1 MHQNILPLIKH
12 KLETHACL
20 WHIDLYLYAY
30 AFINEHMQY
39 SLYKYINIYMYA
51 SMTSMIV
58 MKYKFAH
65 RCKSLKIS

>member
-1 MHQNILPLIKH
+1 
-12 KLETHACL
+12 
-20 WHIDLYLYAY
+20 
-30 AFINEHMQY
+30 MQY